1 MTLPELTIFIATLL
15 GAIIGLGLIA
25 RLIAHITRGQT
36 KELKTLAAAMALLV
50 PAWLLEAI
58 NALPSVHSGFLAI
71 IFEPFGLAWYVE
83 HFLILA
89 GVALL
94 VIWSWHYI
102 TLRLLPQFYLA
113 VVAIG
118 LTSFVLST
126 VIFTT
131 VLFNTAEQQALKSIE
146 ADVRTYALVLSELT
160 DRTIFTS
167 AAIGARGGLIS
178 AAQDNNSDQAKDE
191 LGDPITD
198 YKVSAAYVL
207 NAGGEIITTI
217 GAESIIG
224 QSFAQDPVA
233 IRVLKGELAG
243 SPILQPGPEAPAI
256 IIRAGTPLVN
266 DGQVVGAI
274 LVDTPLDT
282 AFVDRVGNVTG
293 LSVTVY
299 AEQALVATTLRDD
312 NGRPLVAA
320 TIEDPE
326 IINTTL
332 HQGNVFAG
340 TSTLASK
347 PYFVAAIPLTNIDGV
362 RIGALAA
369 GLPEQELL
377 DALKAGTQT
386 SFLVAFGLLLL
397 SLAPFFF
404 LAKFLAKSASEA
416 R

>member
-58 NALPSVHSGFLAI
+58 NALPSVHRGFLAI

-83 HFLILA
+83 HVLILA

-178 AAQDNNSDQAKDE
+178 AVQDNNTAQATDE
-191 LGDPITD
+191 LGDTITN
-198 YKVSAAYVL
+198 YKYSAA
-207 NAGGEIITTI
+207 
-217 GAESIIG
+217 
-224 QSFAQDPVA
+224 
-233 IRVLKGELAG
+233 
-243 SPILQPGPEAPAI
+243 
-256 IIRAGTPLVN
+256 
-266 DGQVVGAI
+266 
-274 LVDTPLDT
+274 
-282 AFVDRVGNVTG
+282 
-293 LSVTVY
+293 
-299 AEQALVATTLRDD
+299 
-312 NGRPLVAA
+312 
-320 TIEDPE
+320 
-326 IINTTL
+326 
-332 HQGNVFAG
+332 
-340 TSTLASK
+340 
-347 PYFVAAIPLTNIDGV
+347 
-362 RIGALAA
+362 
-369 GLPEQELL
+369 
-377 DALKAGTQT
+377 
-386 SFLVAFGLLLL
+386 
-397 SLAPFFF
+397 
-404 LAKFLAKSASEA
+404 
-416 R
+416 